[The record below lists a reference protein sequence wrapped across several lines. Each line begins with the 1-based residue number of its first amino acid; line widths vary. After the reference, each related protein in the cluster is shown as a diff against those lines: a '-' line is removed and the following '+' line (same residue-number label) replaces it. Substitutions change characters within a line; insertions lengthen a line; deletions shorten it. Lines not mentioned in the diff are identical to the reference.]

1 VSKVNRKIIFTGP
14 VGVGK
19 TTAITTVSDGE
30 ALSTEELPTDE
41 TLDRKA
47 TTTVAM
53 DYGVLELLDHS
64 RVHLYGTPGQERFD
78 FMWDILTRGGMGL
91 VLLIDN
97 ARPDPVADLQFY
109 LDRFKGFI
117 EQTHV
122 VIGITRMDEQPRPG
136 VEYYHQYLREHA
148 RHAAIFDVDARNRQ
162 DVLILLQALLYT
174 IESPT

>member
-1 VSKVNRKIIFTGP
+1 MSRVNRKIIFTGP

-30 ALSTEELPTDE
+30 ALSTEERPSDE
-41 TLDRKA
+41 TLQFKA

-53 DYGVLELLDHS
+53 DYGVLELLDDS

-78 FMWDILTRGGMGL
+78 FMWDILTQGGMGL

-109 LDRFKGFI
+109 LDRFKDFI
-117 EQTHV
+117 QKTHL
-122 VIGITRMDEQPRPG
+122 VIGVTRMDEKPRPG
-136 VEYYHQYLREHA
+136 VEFYHRYLPEHA
-148 RHAAIFDVDARNRQ
+148 RGAAIFDVDARNRQ
-162 DVLILLQALLYT
+162 DVLILLQALLYVIDT
-174 IESPT
+174 